1 MPLTGLCCAR
11 GSARDQTSGT
21 SQPDPMER
29 CGKRAP
35 LFSAALAPCHSV
47 PLARA
52 SAFRATSNAQ
62 KGAIGSN
69 SDQRIC
75 SLTSE
80 FPEMACSENHP

>member
-11 GSARDQTSGT
+11 GSAHCQTSGT

-29 CGKRAP
+29 CGKKAP
-35 LFSAALAPCHSV
+35 SFSAALASCHSV

-62 KGAIGSN
+62 KGATAINGFV
-69 SDQRIC
+69 